1 MILRSILNNHSIQE
15 KRKSKLGSNITRSIP
30 PYHRHMYH
38 SCQEKQRQMVVEKD
52 TLQNNLNLHV
62 LTNQN
67 IYNIYPPTELIPYN

>member
-1 MILRSILNNHSIQE
+1 
-15 KRKSKLGSNITRSIP
+15 
-30 PYHRHMYH
+30 MYH

-67 IYNIYPPTELIPYN
+67 IYSIYPPTELIPYN